1 MNILHYSLGFPPFR
15 RGGMIKY
22 CIDLIGEQRKAGY
35 KVSLIWPGEIYSFGE
50 KSKIKER
57 KKYSLSK
64 GILCQN
70 FELIN
75 PLPVPLLDGIQQTDA
90 YMKKK
95 SKIEYEKFFK
105 KYSFDVLHIHT
116 LMGLPVEFVE
126 TAKKNNVRVIYTSHD
141 YFGLCPR
148 GSLFF
153 YDSYCKNR
161 ISCEDCETCNKN
173 AISLK
178 KICILQSRIYS
189 IMKDKKI
196 LRYMRKRHLKTVSMA
211 DNSNE
216 ISNSNGNNGKY
227 VELRNYY
234 VNILKMCDKIH
245 FNSNLSRETYG
256 EFFDIGNKGKVIGIT
271 HASISDKKQI
281 KNKHDILNFAYLGP
295 CADSRKGFF
304 ILKKAMDELYKTYN
318 SRFKLHIFSPVSEE
332 RACYLVQHNP
342 YKYEELDYIME
353 SVDMVIVPSVWHE
366 TFGFTV
372 LEALSYG
379 VPVLVSEN
387 VGAKDLIVQG
397 KNGLIAKMEKH
408 DLEAYIE
415 EVLKNPELLVKM
427 NKYIVEN
434 QSIKTMNAHMIEVH
448 NQLYCDFEK

>member
-1 MNILHYSLGFPPFR
+1 
-15 RGGMIKY
+15 
-22 CIDLIGEQRKAGY
+22 
-35 KVSLIWPGEIYSFGE
+35 
-50 KSKIKER
+50 
-57 KKYSLSK
+57 
-64 GILCQN
+64 
-70 FELIN
+70 
-75 PLPVPLLDGIQQTDA
+75 
-90 YMKKK
+90 
-95 SKIEYEKFFK
+95 
-105 KYSFDVLHIHT
+105 
-116 LMGLPVEFVE
+116 
-126 TAKKNNVRVIYTSHD
+126 
-141 YFGLCPR
+141 
-148 GSLFF
+148 
-153 YDSYCKNR
+153 
-161 ISCEDCETCNKN
+161 
-173 AISLK
+173 
-178 KICILQSRIYS
+178 
-189 IMKDKKI
+189 
-196 LRYMRKRHLKTVSMA
+196 MRKRHLETVSIA

-216 ISNSNGNNGKY
+216 ISNINGNNSKY
-227 VELRNYY
+227 AELRNYY
-234 VNILKMCDKIH
+234 INILKMCDKIH
-245 FNSNLSRETYG
+245 FNSNLSKETYG

-271 HASISDKKQI
+271 HASISDKKHI
-281 KNKHDILNFAYLGP
+281 KNKHNILNFAYLGP

-304 ILKKAMDELYKTYN
+304 ILKKAMDELHKIYN

-332 RACYLVQHNP
+332 IACYMVQHNP
-342 YKYEELDYIME
+342 YKYEELEYIME

-434 QSIKTMNAHMIEVH
+434 QNIKTMNVHMIEVY

>member
-22 CIDLIGEQRKAGY
+22 CMDLIGEQIKSGY
-35 KVSLIWPGEIYSFGE
+35 NVSLIWPGEIYSFGE
-50 KSKIKER
+50 KCKIKER
-57 KKYSLSK
+57 EKYSLSK
-64 GILCQN
+64 GIFCRN

-90 YMKKK
+90 YMRKK
-95 SKIEYEKFFK
+95 SKTEFEKFFK

-126 TAKKNNVRVIYTSHD
+126 EAKKNNVRVVYTSHD

-153 YDSYCKNR
+153 NDSYCKNR
-161 ISCEDCETCNKN
+161 ISCENCEICNKN

-178 KICILQSRIYS
+178 KICILQSRLYS
-189 IMKDKKI
+189 MMKDKKI
-196 LRYMRKRHLKTVSMA
+196 LQYMRKRHLKRVSIA

-216 ISNSNGNNGKY
+216 ISTIKGNNDKY
-227 VELRNYY
+227 VKLRRYY
-234 VNILKMCDKIH
+234 VNFLKMCDKIH
-245 FNSNLSRETYG
+245 FNSNLAMKTYG
-256 EFFDIGNKGKVIGIT
+256 EFFDIKDSGKVIGIT
-271 HASISDKKQI
+271 HASITDKKQI

-318 SRFKLHIFSPVSEE
+318 ARFKLHVFSPVPEE
-332 RACYLVQHNP
+332 IPCYLVQHNP

-353 SVDMVIVPSVWHE
+353 SVDMLIVPSVWHE

-397 KNGLIAKMEKH
+397 KNGLIAKMEKYE
-408 DLEAYIE
+408 LEASIE
-415 EVLKNPELLVKM
+415 EILQNPELLVKM
-427 NKYIVEN
+427 NEYIVKN
-434 QSIKTMNAHMIEVH
+434 QNIKTMDTHMVEMH
-448 NQLYCDFEK
+448 NQIYCDFEK